1 MYLVVVNYEGDIE
14 RKRVDYLIEK
24 WSKRGKIEKIKKTA
38 LIVDVDDIDEFIG
51 EISSKLEGNEEEKL
65 KLYKIEEVRKK
76 IPKKRK
82 TLKYEI
88 KDREFIEKFITEY
101 LMAKMGG
108 SYVSSIG
115 NTAKYEVYT
124 KKGKGIIRITIN
136 PSHAIFEIE
145 GYGEVV
151 NYLSEKIDEEM
162 SFIIKEG

>member
-1 MYLVVVNYEGDIE
+1 MYLVVVNYDKDIE

-38 LIVDVDDIDEFIG
+38 LIVDVDDIDEFIR
-51 EISSKLEGNEEEKL
+51 EISSKLEDNVEEKL

-76 IPKKRK
+76 IPKEKK
-82 TLKYEI
+82 LLKYKI
-88 KDREFIEKFITEY
+88 NDREFLEKFIDY

-108 SYVSSIG
+108 AYVSSIG

-124 KKGKGIIRITIN
+124 KKGRGTIKITIN
-136 PSHAIFEIE
+136 SSHVIFEIE

-151 NYLSEKIDEEM
+151 DYLSEKIDEEM
-162 SFIIKEG
+162 SFIVKGG

>member
-1 MYLVVVNYEGDIE
+1 LVIVNYDKDIE

-38 LIVDVDDIDEFIG
+38 LIVDIDDIDEFIR
-51 EISSKLEGNEEEKL
+51 EISSKLEDNVEEKL

-76 IPKKRK
+76 IPKEKRI
-82 TLKYEI
+82 LKYKI
-88 KDREFIEKFITEY
+88 NDREFLEKFIDY

-124 KKGKGIIRITIN
+124 KKGKGTIKITLD
-136 PSHAIFEIE
+136 SSYAIFEIE

-151 NYLSEKIDEEM
+151 DYLSEKIDEEM
-162 SFIIKEG
+162 SFIVKGG

>member
-1 MYLVVVNYEGDIE
+1 MYLVVVNYDKDVE
-14 RKRVDYLIEK
+14 RKRLDYLIEK

-38 LIVDVDDIDEFIG
+38 LIVDVDNMDEFIK
-51 EISSKLEGNEEEKL
+51 EISSKLEGNEEKKL

-76 IPKKRK
+76 IQKEKNI
-82 TLKYEI
+82 LKYKI
-88 KDREFIEKFITEY
+88 KDTEFLRKFIDY

-108 SYVSSIG
+108 AYISSIG

-124 KKGKGIIRITIN
+124 KKGKGIVKIIIN
-136 PSHAIFEIE
+136 NSDVMFEIE

-162 SFIIKEG
+162 RFIVKGG